1 MGYTKS
7 QKVESLMKRPTS
19 KTDTKLKR
27 IAMLSERN
35 PKMEFLGIMHHFN
48 DASLKECFNLLK
60 KNKAV
65 GTDKV
70 TKKDYSMNLDDNIQK
85 LINQMKNMAYRPRSV
100 KQIMIPKTGG
110 AMRPLG
116 ISNFEDKIVQKMT
129 QRILESIYEP
139 LFKDCSYGFRPNRSC
154 HDAIKDLSDY
164 LYKNEIK
171 TVIDVDIKGFFDNID
186 HKFLEEFLREKI
198 KDKCFMR
205 YIIRMFKAGIL
216 TKDELKISMEGVP
229 QGSIC
234 SPILANIFAHH
245 VIDLWLE
252 EMVKPNI
259 KSKIAFFRYCDDLVI
274 CCHNKDDAMKI
285 KLALEKRLAKYK
297 LELNKEKTKLV
308 SFSKYELKA
317 GITQGTFDFL
327 GFTFYIDKTR
337 DKKFLVVKVKTIKKR
352 FKSKLKNVK
361 EWIKDIR
368 NKKPLMFIWDKFRSK
383 IRGHI
388 QYYGISFNMENVRN
402 FVYKAKLIFFKWINR
417 RSQRK
422 SFNWEKWNLFLKKFP
437 SPPTKVCHKLF

>member
-27 IAMLSERN
+27 IAMLSGIN

-70 TKKDYSMNLDDNIQK
+70 TKEDYSMNLDDNIQK

-139 LFKDCSYGFRPNRSC
+139 LFKDWSYGFRPNRSC
-154 HDAIKDLSDY
+154 HDAIKDLRDY

-216 TKDELKISMEGVP
+216 TKNELKINMEGVP

-259 KSKIAFFRYCDDLVI
+259 KSKIAYFRYCDDLVI
-274 CCHNKDDAMKI
+274 CCHSKIDAIKI
-285 KLALEKRLAKYK
+285 KSVLEKRLAKYK

-308 SFSKYELKA
+308 SFSKNELKA

-388 QYYGISFNMENVRN
+388 QYYGISFNMENVKN
-402 FVYKAKLIFFKWINR
+402 FVYKANLIFFKWINR

-437 SPPTKVCHKLF
+437 SPPIKVCHKLF

>member
-7 QKVESLMKRPTS
+7 QKAESLIKRPTS

-27 IAMLSERN
+27 IAMLSEKN

-48 DASLKECFNLLK
+48 DESLKECFSRLK

-70 TKKDYSMNLDDNIQK
+70 TKEDYAMNLDDNIQK
-85 LINQMKNMAYRPRSV
+85 LINQMKNMAYKPRSV

-110 AMRPLG
+110 TMRSLG

-139 LFKDCSYGFRPNRSC
+139 LFKDSSYGFRPNRSC
-154 HDAIKDLSDY
+154 HGAIKDLSDY

-186 HKFLEEFLREKI
+186 HKFLEGFLREKI

-205 YIIRMFKAGIL
+205 YIIRMFKAGVL
-216 TKDELKISMEGVP
+216 TKDELKTNMEGVP

-252 EMVKPNI
+252 DMVKPNI
-259 KSKIAFFRYCDDLVI
+259 KSKIASFRYCDDLVI
-274 CCHNKDDAMKI
+274 CCHNKIDAMKI
-285 KLALEKRLAKYK
+285 KSAFEKRLAKFK

-317 GITQGTFDFL
+317 GIIQGTFDFL

-337 DKKFLVVKVKTIKKR
+337 NKKFLIVKLKTIKKR
-352 FKSKLKNVK
+352 YKSKLKNVK
-361 EWIKDIR
+361 EWIKGIR

-402 FVYKAKLIFFKWINR
+402 FVYKAEQIFFKWINR

-437 SPPTKVCHKLF
+437 SPPIKVCHKLF